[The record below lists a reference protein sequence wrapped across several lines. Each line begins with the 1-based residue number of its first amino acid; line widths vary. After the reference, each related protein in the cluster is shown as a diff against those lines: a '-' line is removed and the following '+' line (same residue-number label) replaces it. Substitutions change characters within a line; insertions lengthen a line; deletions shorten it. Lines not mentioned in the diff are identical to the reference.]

1 MSNTFIELIMY
12 LWFIKWRWQCL
23 ELCKDWRMVNW
34 KDVERKRLEN
44 NRNAAPTF
52 AWSYW
57 RKKN

>member
-44 NRNAAPTF
+44 
-52 AWSYW
+52 
-57 RKKN
+57 